1 MRKIFA
7 ILFSGIFIFT
17 TLSCKNN
24 NNKKANIV
32 WLVAEDQSQYFFPF
46 YGDNSVNLPNISGLL
61 KNGIVY
67 DDMNSTYP
75 VCAPARSAIITG
87 MYPNSIGTGN
97 MRAYSGNR
105 NVRPETESSL
115 EVPYYSSKLAEAIKP
130 FTQILR
136 ENGYYCTNNAKR
148 DYNFILREE
157 AWDESSNKASW
168 EKRIEDQPFFSVYN
182 FGVTHES
189 SIWGR
194 DKEQLKVD
202 PNDLMVPPMFPDD
215 SITRHALAVNY
226 SNLVE
231 MDRQMGE
238 ILDKLKDQNLYD
250 NTYIFFYS
258 DHGGPFPR
266 HKRAIYE
273 TGTKVPLVIK
283 FPKSIK
289 VKEKRNNEMLN
300 FIDFA
305 PTILSIAGLDIPEI
319 YQGKAFLGSKKSKN
333 KRKYLFTAS
342 DRFDE
347 HTDRIR
353 AAKNKRFK
361 YIRNYNIDKSH
372 ALDVAYRTQMALMK
386 NLNELNNSNLL
397 SDKQKLWFQIPKR
410 SEEFYDLE
418 NDPFELN
425 NLIGETKFSKE
436 IENFRNQLDSWM
448 DDINDLGHI
457 PEKELFQMLTK

>member
-1 MRKIFA
+1 MRKVLIIFFA
-7 ILFSGIFIFT
+7 FI
-17 TLSCKNN
+17 TLSCADKNN
-24 NNKKANIV
+24 TKPNIV

-46 YGDNSVNLPNISGLL
+46 YGDNSVSLPNISELME
-61 KNGIVY
+61 NGTLY
-67 DDMNSTYP
+67 HDMNSIYP

-97 MRAYSGNR
+97 MRAYNGNR
-105 NVRPETESSL
+105 TDRPETESLL
-115 EVPYYSSKLAEAIKP
+115 EFPYYSSKLAEQIKP

-136 ENGYYCTNNAKR
+136 ENGYYCTNNSKR

-157 AWDESSNKASW
+157 AWDESSNEASW
-168 EKRIEDQPFFSVYN
+168 EKRNKDQPFFSVFN

-189 SIWGR
+189 AIWRR
-194 DKEQLKVD
+194 DKQVLKVN
-202 PNDLMVPPMFPDD
+202 PNDLFVPPIFPDD

-238 ILDKLKDQNLYD
+238 IISKLKQQDLYD

-273 TGTKVPLVIK
+273 TGTKVPLIIK
-283 FPKSIK
+283 FPNSFMA
-289 VKEKRNNEMLN
+289 KEKNNYQMLN

-305 PTILSIAGLDIPEI
+305 PTILSIIGLDIPEI
-319 YQGKAFLGSKKSKN
+319 YQGKAFLGAEKSRSE
-333 KRKYLFTAS
+333 RKYIFSAS

-347 HTDRIR
+347 HPDRIR
-353 AAKNKRFK
+353 AVKNKRYK
-361 YIRNYNIDKSH
+361 YIRNYNIDKPH
-372 ALDVAYRTQMALMK
+372 ALNVAYRNQMALMK
-386 NLNELNNSNLL
+386 NLNLLNESNLL
-397 SDKQKLWFQIPKR
+397 SDKQKIWFQVPK
-410 SEEFYDLE
+410 SNEEFYDLQ

-425 NLIGETKFSKE
+425 NLIEEKKFSKE
-436 IENFRNQLDSWM
+436 INDLRLQLDNWM
-448 DDINDLGHI
+448 YKINDLGDI
-457 PEKELFQMLTK
+457 SEKELAQILTQ